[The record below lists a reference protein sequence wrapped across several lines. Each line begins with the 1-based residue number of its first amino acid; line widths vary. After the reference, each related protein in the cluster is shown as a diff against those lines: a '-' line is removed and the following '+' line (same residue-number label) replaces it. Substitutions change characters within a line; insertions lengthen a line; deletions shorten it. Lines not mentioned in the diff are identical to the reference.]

1 MSFIILL
8 RFQNTNLWYS
18 VKCSL
23 NEKTSVKTDL
33 KLFLQVLN
41 SPYVEFTQLNIYY
54 SNVCVTNVYQK

>member
-23 NEKTSVKTDL
+23 NEKTSVKMDL
-33 KLFLQVLN
+33 KLFLQL
-41 SPYVEFTQLNIYY
+41 TK
-54 SNVCVTNVYQK
+54 C

>member
-23 NEKTSVKTDL
+23 NEKTSVKMDL
-33 KLFLQVLN
+33 KLFLQLSVKQ
-41 SPYVEFTQLNIYY
+41 SIRRIYSTEY
-54 SNVCVTNVYQK
+54 ILQ